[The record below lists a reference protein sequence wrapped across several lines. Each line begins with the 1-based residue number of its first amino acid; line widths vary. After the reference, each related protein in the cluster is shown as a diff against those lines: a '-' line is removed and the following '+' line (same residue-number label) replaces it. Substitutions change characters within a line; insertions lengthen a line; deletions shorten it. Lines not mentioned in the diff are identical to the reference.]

1 VKILHTA
8 DWHVGRVLHGVDR
21 TPEIRKVLWELLEIA
36 RQHGVDLILVAGDV
50 FDGKNPSALAEETVF
65 GFFQATAEAGIPSVV
80 IAGNHDS
87 PNRLDAFSGLLQLAR
102 VHTVGN
108 PRVAGQGGVIHLNVS
123 DQPVC
128 IGALPFI
135 SERRL
140 VRVAQLL
147 EGDDGTHRETYQQS
161 MRKLIANLS
170 QAFTSDA
177 VNLLMLHATMEGAML
192 ANSEYVFHTT
202 ADYTLS
208 HDILPENA
216 DYVALGHIH
225 NPQVVRGMP
234 GRSAQY
240 SGSLVQLDFGEQE
253 TRKVVYVL
261 EVQPGRPTELVAEV
275 ALRGGRQ
282 LKRIVLGEHELERRS
297 SELLGFEGWLKLVV
311 AMDTPRPGLKD
322 RLKADMPN
330 VISVE
335 LRLPTAD
342 ADAVPGVD
350 LKAVSALE
358 AYARYYLDKR
368 GKDLPDRLREAFKDL
383 YQNNFE
389 SETAS

>member
-1 VKILHTA
+1 MKILHTA
-8 DWHVGRVLHGVDR
+8 DWHVGRVLHGIDR
-21 TPEIRKVLWELLEIA
+21 TPEIRAVLKEVLEIA
-36 RQHGVDLILVAGDV
+36 RQQEVDLILVAGDV
-50 FDGKNPSALAEETVF
+50 FDGKNPSALAEDTVF

-102 VHTVGN
+102 VHVVGN
-108 PRVAGQGGVIHLNVS
+108 PRVAGQGGLIRLS
-123 DQPVC
+123 ISGQPVC
-128 IGALPFI
+128 IAALPFV

-140 VRVAQLL
+140 VRVTQLL
-147 EGDDGTHRETYQQS
+147 EGDAGTHRETYQQS

-170 QAFTSDA
+170 HAFAPDT
-177 VNLLMLHATMEGAML
+177 VNLLMLHATMEGATL

-208 HDILPENA
+208 HDVLPEDA

-225 NPQVVRGMP
+225 NAQVVEGMP

-261 EVQPGRPTELVAEV
+261 EVRPGRPTEVVAEV
-275 ALRGGRQ
+275 PLRTGQQ
-282 LKRIVLGEHELERRS
+282 LRRVVIREDELERRGS
-297 SELLGFEGWLKLVV
+297 QLVDYAGLLKLVV
-311 AMDTPRPGLKD
+311 EMDVPRPGLKD
-322 RLKADMPN
+322 RIKASLPQ
-330 VISVE
+330 VVSVE
-335 LRLPTAD
+335 FRLPKVESD
-342 ADAVPGVD
+342 VVSGVD
-350 LKAVSALE
+350 LKAMSALE

-368 GKDLPDRLREAFKDL
+368 GTALPDRLREAFKDL
-383 YQNNFE
+383 YQSDLE
-389 SETAS
+389 SGVVP